1 MNYFILELDTTSPVI
16 EIECPDYTTKRE
28 PLPIIIQANEALD
41 SWHDIFIIDSQ
52 GTRHNVILTLNGDR
66 FEGFISFNDVHHGV
80 ATIFARTRDEV
91 FNVSNIAQKSIL
103 VMADAEVF
111 LEILISEET
120 ADLQITEATM
130 PIQLSEAVMALVSAE
145 ETEDIE
151 TSESAREIELSVEW
165 E

>member
-1 MNYFILELDTTSPVI
+1 MNYFILELDTTPPVI
-16 EIECPDYTTKRE
+16 EIESPDYTTKRE

-41 SWHDIFIIDSQ
+41 VWHDVFIIDSQ
-52 GTRHNVILTLNGDR
+52 GTRHDVILTLNGDKL
-66 FEGFISFNDVHHGV
+66 EGFISFNDVHNGV

-103 VMADAEVF
+103 VMAEVF

-145 ETEDIE
+145 ETQDIE
-151 TSESAREIELSVEW
+151 TGESAREIELSVEW

>member
-41 SWHDIFIIDSQ
+41 SWHDVFIIDSQ
-52 GTRHNVILTLNGDR
+52 GTRHDVILTLNGDKL
-66 FEGFISFNDVHHGV
+66 EGFISFNDVHNGV

-91 FNVSNIAQKSIL
+91 FNVSNIAQKSIF

-111 LEILISEET
+111 LDILISEET

-145 ETEDIE
+145 ETQDIE
-151 TSESAREIELSVEW
+151 TSESDREIELSVEW

>member
-41 SWHDIFIIDSQ
+41 SWHDVFIIDSQ

-66 FEGFISFNDVHHGV
+66 FEGFISFNDAHYGV

-91 FNVSNIAQKSIL
+91 FNVSNIAQKSIV

-111 LEILISEET
+111 LEILISE
-120 ADLQITEATM
+120 
-130 PIQLSEAVMALVSAE
+130 AVMALVSTE
-145 ETEDIE
+145 EAQDIE

>member
-41 SWHDIFIIDSQ
+41 SWHDVFIIDSQ

-66 FEGFISFNDVHHGV
+66 LEGFISFNDAHYGV

-91 FNVSNIAQKSIL
+91 FNVSNIAQKSIV

-111 LEILISEET
+111 LEILISE
-120 ADLQITEATM
+120 
-130 PIQLSEAVMALVSAE
+130 AVMALVSTE
-145 ETEDIE
+145 EAQDIE

>member
-16 EIECPDYTTKRE
+16 EIECPEYTTKRE
-28 PLPIIIQANEALD
+28 PLPIIIQADEALD
-41 SWHDIFIIDSQ
+41 SWHDVFIIDSQ
-52 GTRHNVILTLNGDR
+52 GTRHNVILTLSGDK
-66 FEGFISFNDVHHGV
+66 FEGFISFNEVYHGM

-91 FNVSNIAQKSIL
+91 FNVSNIAQKAVL

-111 LEILISEET
+111 LEISISEGQAEIQ
-120 ADLQITEATM
+120 LVEAIM
-130 PIQLSEAVMALVSAE
+130 PILVSE
-145 ETEDIE
+145 VVMVLVSTEKTQDID

>member
-41 SWHDIFIIDSQ
+41 SWHDVFIIDSQ
-52 GTRHNVILTLNGDR
+52 GARHNVILTLNGDR
-66 FEGFISFNDVHHGV
+66 FEGFISFNEVHHGV

-103 VMADAEVF
+103 VMAEVF

-130 PIQLSEAVMALVSAE
+130 PIQLSEAVMALGSAE
-145 ETEDIE
+145 DTQDIE
-151 TSESAREIELSVEW
+151 TSESAREIGLSVEW